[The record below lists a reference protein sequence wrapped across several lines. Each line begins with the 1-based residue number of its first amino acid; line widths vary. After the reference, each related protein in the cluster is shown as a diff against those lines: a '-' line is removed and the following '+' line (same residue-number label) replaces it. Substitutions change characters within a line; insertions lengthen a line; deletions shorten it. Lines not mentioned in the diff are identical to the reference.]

1 MACEGFETRLIEK
14 ALADTDPALTAHL
27 ANCAD
32 CRAELAA
39 QSELQQ
45 RITNGISAMVADE
58 PPPALLTRVRAE
70 IASLDAPR
78 SANWMQWAI
87 AAVTVTAFAVVAMWM
102 IGRPSARI
110 NGVGN
115 SPVQTAARAP
125 ASVAPAPVQ
134 VSPQEVLQT
143 KKPIAREHHSAR
155 SAARVNAPRVVPAM
169 VPALVPAM
177 VKVVQPVI
185 TAAANNP
192 PAEVIVP
199 AGQREAVLRL
209 VNALR
214 TGRVDAASLIRANQP
229 GDVAPLAIAPLE
241 VKPLNGGGSD
251 GPGDEFDIEF

>member
-27 ANCAD
+27 ANCAE

-39 QSELQQ
+39 QSALQE
-45 RITNGISAMVADE
+45 RITSGIAAMVADE
-58 PPPALLTRVRAE
+58 PSPALLTRVRAE
-70 IASLDAPR
+70 VASIEAPR
-78 SANWMQWAI
+78 SAKWMQWAI
-87 AAVTVTAFAVVAMWM
+87 AGVTVTAFAVVAMWM
-102 IGRPSARI
+102 IGRPTARM

-115 SPVQTAARAP
+115 LPVQTASSAP
-125 ASVAPAPVQ
+125 ASVAPAPIQ
-134 VSPQEVLQT
+134 VAPQETSQLR
-143 KKPIAREHHSAR
+143 KKVAREHHAVRNS
-155 SAARVNAPRVVPAM
+155 SHVNAPRVVPAM
-169 VPALVPAM
+169 VPTT
-177 VKVVQPVI
+177 VKVAQPVV

-214 TGRVDAASLIRANQP
+214 TGRVDAASLMRTSQP
-229 GDVAPLAIAPLE
+229 GNVAPLAIAPLE

-251 GPGDEFDIEF
+251 GPGDEFEIEF

>member
-27 ANCAD
+27 ATCAE

-39 QSELQQ
+39 QTALQQ

-58 PPPALLTRVRAE
+58 PSPALLTRVRAE
-70 IASLDAPR
+70 IASIETPR
-78 SANWMQWAI
+78 TANWMQWAI
-87 AAVTVTAFAVVAMWM
+87 AGVTVTAFAIVAMWM
-102 IGRPSARI
+102 IGRPTARM
-110 NGVGN
+110 NGVVN
-115 SPVQTAARAP
+115 LPVQTASSAP
-125 ASVAPAPVQ
+125 PSVTPPPIQVAP
-134 VSPQEVLQT
+134 SQELSQS
-143 KKPIAREHHSAR
+143 KKTNVREHHAVR
-155 SAARVNAPRVVPAM
+155 SASRENASRMAPAM
-169 VPALVPAM
+169 VPAT
-177 VKVVQPVI
+177 VKVAQPFVT
-185 TAAANNP
+185 TAATNP

-214 TGRVDAASLIRANQP
+214 TGRVDAASLIRTNQP

-251 GPGDEFDIEF
+251 GPGDEFEIEF

>member
-27 ANCAD
+27 ATCAE

-39 QSELQQ
+39 QTALQQ

-58 PPPALLTRVRAE
+58 PSPALLTRVRAE
-70 IASLDAPR
+70 IASIETPR
-78 SANWMQWAI
+78 TANWVQWAI
-87 AAVTVTAFAVVAMWM
+87 AGVAVTAFAIVAMWM
-102 IGRPSARI
+102 IGRPTARM

-115 SPVQTAARAP
+115 LPVQTASSAP
-125 ASVAPAPVQ
+125 TSVAPAPAQAV
-134 VSPQEVLQT
+134 PQEISQS
-143 KKPIAREHHSAR
+143 KKANAREPRLVR
-155 SAARVNAPRVVPAM
+155 SASRENAPRVQPAT
-169 VPALVPAM
+169 
-177 VKVVQPVI
+177 VKVAQPVV

-192 PAEVIVP
+192 PAEIIVP

-214 TGRVDAASLIRANQP
+214 TGRVDAASLIRTNQP

>member
-27 ANCAD
+27 ANCAA

-39 QSELQQ
+39 QSALQE
-45 RITNGISAMVADE
+45 RITNGIAAMVADE
-58 PPPALLTRVRAE
+58 PSPALLTRVRAE

-87 AAVTVTAFAVVAMWM
+87 AGVTVTAFAIVAMWM
-102 IGRPSARI
+102 IGRPTARM
-110 NGVGN
+110 NGVVN
-115 SPVQTAARAP
+115 LPVQTASSAP
-125 ASVAPAPVQ
+125 ATVAPPPIQ
-134 VSPQEVLQT
+134 VVPQEISQSKT
-143 KKPIAREHHSAR
+143 TNAREHRLVR
-155 SAARVNAPRVVPAM
+155 SASRENASRMAPAT
-169 VPALVPAM
+169 
-177 VKVVQPVI
+177 VKVAQPIV

-214 TGRVDAASLIRANQP
+214 TGRVDAASLIRTTQP
-229 GDVAPLAIAPLE
+229 GDVAAPLAIAPLE

-251 GPGDEFDIEF
+251 GPGDEFEIEF